1 MGMLKMN
8 LYEWVKTPELAKALF
23 LNPETNLDT
32 VAFHKKLVRES
43 AYPFSHLFPFAK
55 SNPNKSPVLV
65 ISGEKDAIFTV
76 EEENITAKKFGAK
89 NIVIE
94 GQAHNLMMESAQEQV
109 ANIIDNWIANELQ
122 LP

>member
-1 MGMLKMN
+1 MLKGN
-8 LYEWVKTPELAKALF
+8 LYEWIKTPELAQALF
-23 LNPETNLDT
+23 LNSETNMDI
-32 VAFHKKLVRES
+32 AEFHKKLVRES

-55 SNPNKSPVLV
+55 SNPDKSPVLV
-65 ISGEKDAIFTV
+65 ISGEKDAFFTV

-89 NIVIE
+89 NIVIK

-109 ANIIDNWIANELQ
+109 ANIIDNWITNELQ